1 MNKKR
6 YKKLSAF
13 LLPGLLGLA
22 LFFMLPLIITIF
34 LSFRGSGG
42 PLFHYRQVLSSKAFQ
57 LALQNTLKLIAA
69 GIPTAVI
76 GGILLAVLFQAMLR
90 KRLPGTRLLF
100 LMYLL
105 PLVLPSAVIA
115 FFAELLFP
123 FREAPQVGYLVTGIY
138 IWKNIPYV
146 LLAAFLGL
154 RNIPASVYDAA
165 QLDGAGGSKMLFY
178 IMLPLLQ
185 PYILVGIVL
194 AFLGVFRIFR
204 ESFLLFGNYPD
215 KTVYYLQNYMNNLF
229 YAFNYDQL
237 AAASNLFLTGISL
250 LLLVVLTLLGKEA
263 QQ

>member
-105 PLVLPSAVIA
+105 PLVLPSAVVA

-146 LLAAFLGL
+146 LLVAFLGL
-154 RNIPASVYDAA
+154 RSIPIDVSGAA
-165 QLDGAGGSKMLFY
+165 KLDGANGMQLLRY
-178 IMLPLLQ
+178 IILPYLK
-185 PYILVGIVL
+185 PYLLVGIVL
-194 AFLGVFRIFR
+194 ALLGVFRIYR
-204 ESFLLFGNYPD
+204 DSYLLFGNYPD
-215 KTVYYLQNYMNNLF
+215 QSVYYLQNYMNNLF
-229 YAFNYDQL
+229 YSFSYGQV
-237 AAASNLFLTGISL
+237 AAASDLFLAGLSIL
-250 LLLVVLTLLGKEA
+250 LITALYSLGKGEGH
-263 QQ
+263 